1 MRRCR
6 NWRQKTDLS
15 EAERLQTL
23 CHAVAFC
30 NADTVRLLLVD
41 GFGTIQTIDA
51 ADNTLLQIA
60 AMQNNTD
67 VMNFLLKQGSWDT
80 ESRDAALRTAI
91 RNGCTEACQLL
102 LDDGTPVITG
112 TVSIW
117 EVFDNIMDGAS
128 ENGNVEITQML
139 IQHGYPVNETTAWYA
154 MKNAARTGQTADYPI
169 LGFTW
174 IRSGLS
180 CR

>member
-1 MRRCR
+1 M
-6 NWRQKTDLS
+6 
-15 EAERLQTL
+15 QTL

-30 NADTVRLLLVD
+30 NADTVRLLLAD

>member
-1 MRRCR
+1 MRHC
-6 NWRQKTDLS
+6 
-15 EAERLQTL
+15 
-23 CHAVAFC
+23 
-30 NADTVRLLLVD
+30 
-41 GFGTIQTIDA
+41 G
-51 ADNTLLQIA
+51 
-60 AMQNNTD
+60 
-67 VMNFLLKQGSWDT
+67 
-80 ESRDAALRTAI
+80 LRFS
-91 RNGCTEACQLL
+91 NGCTEACQLL